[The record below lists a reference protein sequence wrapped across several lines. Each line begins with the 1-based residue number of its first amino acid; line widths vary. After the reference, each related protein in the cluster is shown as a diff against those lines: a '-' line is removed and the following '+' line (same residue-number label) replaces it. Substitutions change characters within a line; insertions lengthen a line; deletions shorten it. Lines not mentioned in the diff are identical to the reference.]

1 MGKHDKQDEL
11 REIIID
17 STMPTENWYKERIR
31 ILESEVKGLR
41 ASLARAEQY
50 TEHQAEI
57 KEGMATEFEELMA
70 EKDAEI
76 AKLKDVIATLKE
88 SIVRMVVTA

>member
-17 STMPTENWYKERIR
+17 STMPPKDWYKERIR
-31 ILESEVKGLR
+31 ILEAEVKKLR
-41 ASLARAEQY
+41 ADLAAAEQY